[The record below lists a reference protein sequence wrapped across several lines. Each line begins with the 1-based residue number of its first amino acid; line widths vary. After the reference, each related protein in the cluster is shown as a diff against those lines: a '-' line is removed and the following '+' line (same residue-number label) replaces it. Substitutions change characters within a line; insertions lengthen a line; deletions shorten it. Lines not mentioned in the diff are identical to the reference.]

1 MTRAIEDGEP
11 TTLSKVE
18 YGLLF
23 LSLVLTAGSVSC
35 HLTATDLGVHSMDR
49 SGYEFWRLAL
59 GAAAGAMFLGFGGLV
74 GSRAL
79 VGKPSKR
86 RRNGHRH
93 GSHRQGRHRH
103 REDGGPADSGD

>member
-1 MTRAIEDGEP
+1 MARAIEDGEP

-35 HLTATDLGVHSMDR
+35 HLTATDLGIHTLDR

-59 GAAAGAMFLGFGGLV
+59 GAAAGAMFLCFGAMV
-74 GSRAL
+74 GSRML
-79 VGKPSKR
+79 LGSGSKR
-86 RRNGHRH
+86 D
-93 GSHRQGRHRH
+93 RHRH
-103 REDGGPADSGD
+103 RQGPSHRHRHLGGGD